1 MALNFE
7 TAVRM
12 LAFLRE
18 NSPVELAVVSKVF
31 EISDKEVRRYCALL
45 NEAKTGEEYGEL
57 VDVEIQDDEDGVWIE
72 LFESQGI
79 GRQIRFSPEESVA
92 IVGGLKYLDALPEL
106 VDGETLGR
114 LIIKVQQ
121 ALGTFEEI
129 VQIGTSEV
137 SAQNVQILRDAIA
150 SGKCVQMEYGG
161 ATRQVI
167 SSRLVEPKTLLA
179 VDGVLYVRCYC
190 HSSDAPRTFR
200 IDRILNV
207 QLTDQVGNHELAQAT
222 DLEISEPAIEARL
235 RMLPEMIESFAP
247 ETLSEQ
253 VVTGNRIEV
262 TAHLTTESWLIQL
275 VLASAGDIEIVAPQS
290 LRELVQVRAQSW
302 LHKHAIN

>member
-18 NSPVELAVVSKVF
+18 NSPVELAVVAKVF
-31 EISDKEVRRYCALL
+31 ELSDKDVRRYCALL
-45 NEAKTGEEYGEL
+45 NEAKTGEEYGQL

-79 GRQIRFSPEESVA
+79 GKQIKFSAEESVA
-92 IVGGLKYLDALPEL
+92 ILGGLKYLEAMPEL
-106 VDGETLGR
+106 VDGETLSR

-121 ALGTFEEI
+121 ALGTYEEI
-129 VQIGTSEV
+129 IQIGTAEV
-137 SAQNVQILRDAIA
+137 TPETVQVFRDAIA
-150 SGKCVQMEYGG
+150 NRKCVQIEYGG
-161 ATRQVI
+161 ATRQIV

-190 HSSDAPRTFR
+190 HSSSGPRTFR
-200 IDRILNV
+200 LDRILGAEV
-207 QLTDQVGNHELAQAT
+207 TDQIASHELADIA
-222 DLEISEPAIEARL
+222 DLEISTPTIEARL

-247 ETLSEQ
+247 ETLS
-253 VVTGNRIEV
+253 NRVESAGKVEV
-262 TAHLTTESWLIQL
+262 TAHLTADSWLIQL
-275 VLASAGDIEIVAPQS
+275 VLASAGDIEILEPEY
-290 LRELVQVRAQSW
+290 LREQVTDRALIWQQ
-302 LHKHAIN
+302 KHAVN

>member
-18 NSPVELAVVSKVF
+18 NSPAELAVVAKVF
-31 EISDKEVRRYCALL
+31 ELSEKEVRRYCALL
-45 NEAKTGEEYGEL
+45 NEAKAGEGYGEL

-79 GRQIRFSPEESVA
+79 GNQIKFSAEESVA
-92 IVGGLKYLDALPEL
+92 ILGGLKYLDALPEL
-106 VDGETLGR
+106 VDHETLGR

-129 VQIGTSEV
+129 FQIGTAEV
-137 SAQNVQILRDAIA
+137 SAQNVQMLRDAIA
-150 SGKCVQMEYGG
+150 TGKCVQIEYGG
-161 ATRQVI
+161 ATRQLV
-167 SSRLVEPKTLLA
+167 SYRLVEPKTLIA
-179 VDGVLYVRCYC
+179 VDGVLYVRSYC

-200 IDRILNV
+200 LDRILSV
-207 QLTDQVGNHELAQAT
+207 ELSDQKANHELDEIT
-222 DLEISEPAIEARL
+222 DLEISAPTIEARL

-247 ETLSEQ
+247 ETVSKQ
-253 VVTGNRIEV
+253 TPSGNKIEV
-262 TAHLTTESWLIQL
+262 TVHLTTESWLIQL
-275 VLASAGDIEIVAPQS
+275 VLASAGDIEILEPES
-290 LRELVQVRAQSW
+290 LRELVQARARTW
-302 LHKHAIN
+302 LQKHAVN